1 VGDER
6 SIRVHTGPPPPL
18 AKPEAVSKGRLEA
31 FSDGVIAVAITLL
44 VLNLVVP
51 APDSKGVTEHGLGHE
66 LARMWPSYLAYVTS
80 FLTIGIIW
88 INHHAMI
95 GRLRQPD
102 HMILSLNLLLLLTIG
117 VLPFATDLMATYLR
131 EAHGET
137 VAAAVYG
144 GAFLAMAVAFAALN
158 HHTLYTKSHLL
169 AVKLSDERRRQVITR
184 SVFGL
189 VPYAIATALAVVS
202 PYLTIG
208 ICTAL
213 ACYYALPVASGS
225 DQ

>member
-1 VGDER
+1 
-6 SIRVHTGPPPPL
+6 
-18 AKPEAVSKGRLEA
+18 VSKARLEA

-51 APDSKGVTEHGLGHE
+51 APDSRAVQEHGLGHE
-66 LARMWPSYLAYVTS
+66 LLHMWPSYLAYVTS

-102 HMILSLNLLLLLTIG
+102 HMILSLNLLLLMTIG
-117 VLPFATDLMATYLR
+117 VLPFATNLMATYLR
-131 EAHGET
+131 EAHGERL
-137 VAAAVYG
+137 AAAVYG
-144 GAFLAMAVAFAALN
+144 GAFLAMAIAFAALN
-158 HHTLYTKSHLL
+158 VHTLFTKSHLL
-169 AVKLSDERRRQVITR
+169 AVELSEERRRRIITR
-184 SVFGL
+184 NLFGL
-189 VPYAIATALAVVS
+189 APYTIATALAAVS
-202 PYLTIG
+202 PYITIG

-213 ACYYALPVASGS
+213 ACYYALPLASGS

>member
-1 VGDER
+1 VGDAR
-6 SIRVHTGPPPPL
+6 SIRVQTGPPPPL

-44 VLNLVVP
+44 VLDLKVP
-51 APDSKGVTEHGLGHE
+51 PPGSRGGLGHA
-66 LARMWPSYLAYVTS
+66 LADMWPSYLAYVTS

-95 GRLRQPD
+95 ARLRQPD
-102 HMILSLNLLLLLTIG
+102 HMILSLNLLLLLSIG
-117 VLPFATDLMATYLR
+117 ALPFATSLMATYLR
-131 EAHGET
+131 ESQGET
-137 VAAAVYG
+137 LAAAVYG
-144 GAFLAMAVAFAALN
+144 GAFLVMALAFAALN
-158 HHTLYTKSHLL
+158 YHTLYTKSHLL
-169 AVKLSDERRRQVITR
+169 AVTMSEERRRQIITR
-184 SVFGL
+184 SLFGL

-213 ACYYALPVASGS
+213 ACYYALPLASGS